1 MRTAILSFAIIY
13 FLASC
18 NNNKTEETPP
28 IVKGKTLVTLPVAP
42 EKVKGTYMAD
52 FKGSPISIVLNYVS
66 DNHVSGY
73 NVHKGLMRNIS
84 GTIEADGGKLHL
96 LLSEPGNNQYDGKFD
111 LVMDTTKWN
120 GKGNW
125 KPLKKGEEVN
135 FDFKKQAMIA
145 EEDQYGQTYIDSL
158 GNYIT
163 LKPDGSCTYSY
174 LTDTTKTGQQIT
186 VRGNYQKDKNTY
198 TIFWQKNDA
207 FPSQKS
213 VFKLIEEKPYK
224 DEEYVE
230 KSLKGEG
237 KIFTQ
242 MWD

>member
-1 MRTAILSFAIIY
+1 MRTAILSFAIIF

-18 NNNKTEETPP
+18 NNKTEETPVV
-28 IVKGKTLVTLPVAP
+28 VKGKTLVALPISP
-42 EKVKGTYMAD
+42 EKVKGTYTAD

-73 NVHKGLMRNIS
+73 NIHKGLMRNIA
-84 GTIEADGGKLHL
+84 GTIEADGGALHL
-96 LLSEPGNNQYDGKFD
+96 ILSEPGNNQYDGKFD
-111 LVMDTTKWN
+111 LMLDTAKFN
-120 GKGNW
+120 GKGSW
-125 KPLKKGEEVN
+125 KPFKKGEATD
-135 FDFKKQAMIA
+135 FSFKKQGPTND
-145 EEDQYGQTYIDSL
+145 EDQYGQTYIDSL
-158 GNYIT
+158 GNYIS

-174 LTDTTKTGQQIT
+174 LTDTTNTGQQLT
-186 VRGNYQKDKNTY
+186 VRGNYSKEKNTY

-213 VFKLIEEKPYK
+213 VFKMIEQKPYK

-242 MWD
+242 MWN